1 MHAQIN
7 GTKDWDTNYFLC
19 FLHIQMI
26 VIDKH
31 IYRYMYYVNAFSYT
45 SNLCTFSIDVA
56 HMCEL
61 IQENVHEHVC
71 KATFKWLNDTF

>member
-1 MHAQIN
+1 
-7 GTKDWDTNYFLC
+7 
-19 FLHIQMI
+19 MI

-45 SNLCTFSIDVA
+45 SNLCAFSIDVA
-56 HMCEL
+56 HMCKL

>member
-1 MHAQIN
+1 MLMH
-7 GTKDWDTNYFLC
+7 F
-19 FLHIQMI
+19 HIQ
-26 VIDKH
+26 VI
-31 IYRYMYYVNAFSYT
+31 YVRF
-45 SNLCTFSIDVA
+45 FIDVA